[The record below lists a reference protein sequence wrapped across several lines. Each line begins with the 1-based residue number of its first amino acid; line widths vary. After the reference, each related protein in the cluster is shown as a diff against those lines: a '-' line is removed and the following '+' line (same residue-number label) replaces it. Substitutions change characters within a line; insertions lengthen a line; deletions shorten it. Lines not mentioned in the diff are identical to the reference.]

1 VTGLQER
8 RHAETRDSVVAAALA
23 LFHATG
29 FGQVTMEDI
38 ARAAGVS
45 RRTVYRRF
53 PTKEHIVLE
62 VPKRWL
68 AVWDAVIADLAGGLG
83 GPQGEAPRTGL
94 AGARPRDAAEAACL
108 AVARHIDAHRSDVL
122 VAYAA
127 LAVSPALSAAGA
139 AANDAWIGRVVAQLR
154 REPVRLSA
162 STQHVI
168 AGAYLGAID
177 GMMSQWVRAGGRGSV
192 HRSTRALLERLR
204 PIWPAPAT
212 DEWTPAHVIRAS

>member
-1 VTGLQER
+1 MAGLQER

-53 PTKEHIVLE
+53 PTKEQVVLE

-68 AVWDAVIADLAGGLG
+68 AVWDAVVADLD
-83 GPQGEAPRTGL
+83 
-94 AGARPRDAAEAACL
+94 GAHPLDAAEAACL
-108 AVARHIDAHRSDVL
+108 AVARYIDAHRSDVL
-122 VAYAA
+122 AAYAA
-127 LAVSPALSAAGA
+127 LAESPALASSGA
-139 AANDAWIGRVVAQLR
+139 ANNAAWIDRVVAQLR
-154 REPVRLSA
+154 REPGRLSS
-162 STQHVI
+162 STLHVI

-192 HRSTRALLERLR
+192 HRSTRDLLERLR
-204 PIWPAPAT
+204 PIWPAAT
-212 DEWTPAHVIRAS
+212 RRT

>member
-1 VTGLQER
+1 MTGLQER
-8 RHAETRDSVVAAALA
+8 RHAETRDGVVAAAFA
-23 LFHATG
+23 LFHANG

-68 AVWDAVIADLAGGLG
+68 SVWDAAVADH
-83 GPQGEAPRTGL
+83 PEQ
-94 AGARPRDAAEAACL
+94 RPVEVAETACL
-108 AVARHIDAHRSDVL
+108 AVARHIDAHRDDVL
-122 VAYAA
+122 GAYAS
-127 LAVSPALSAAGA
+127 LAESPALSSAA
-139 AANDAWIGRVVAQLR
+139 AANDAWIERVVALLR

-162 STQHVI
+162 STRHII

-177 GMMSQWVRAGGRGSV
+177 GMMSQWVKAGGRGSV
-192 HRSTRALLERLR
+192 HRTTRTLLDRLR
-204 PIWPAPAT
+204 PIWP
-212 DEWTPAHVIRAS
+212 S

>member
-8 RHAETRDSVVAAALA
+8 RHAQTRDGVVAAALA
-23 LFHATG
+23 LFHDKG

-53 PTKEHIVLE
+53 PTKERIVLE

-68 AVWDAVIADLAGGLG
+68 AVWDAAVAERPA
-83 GPQGEAPRTGL
+83 
-94 AGARPRDAAEAACL
+94 ARPLDVAEAASL

-122 VAYAA
+122 AAYAA
-127 LAVSPALSAAGA
+127 LAESPALSAAGA
-139 AANDAWIGRVVAQLR
+139 ANDAWIERVVALLR
-154 REPVRLSA
+154 REHGRLSA

-177 GMMSQWVRAGGRGSV
+177 GMMSQWVKAGGRGSV

-204 PIWPAPAT
+204 PIWP
-212 DEWTPAHVIRAS
+212 RGQGR